1 MPNYLYI
8 EDDALSRKLMSM
20 ILGKIMQVEMFH
32 IFEDS
37 ENFLERVGTLPQAPD
52 IFLLDIH
59 MKPLDGFEMLKL
71 LRSNPIHADKPVIA
85 LTASVMNEEV
95 EQLRAAGFD
104 GVIAKPLDT
113 HLFPHLIERIW
124 NGEKVWHVN

>member
-1 MPNYLYI
+1 MPNYLYV
-8 EDDALSRKLMSM
+8 EDDALSRKLMGM
-20 ILGKIMQVEMFH
+20 ILGKIMQVEAYH

-37 ENFLERVGTLPQAPD
+37 DSFLEQIDALPEVPD

-59 MKPLDGFEMLKL
+59 MKPLDGFEMLRL
-71 LRSNPIHADKPVIA
+71 LRADPVHADKPVIA

-95 EQLRAAGFD
+95 EQLRDAGFD

-113 HLFPHLIERIW
+113 HLFPQLIQRIW
-124 NGEKVWHVN
+124 NGEKVWYVN